1 MGKEG
6 RLQLDQLM
14 TVFVSKQGEKDLDQQ
29 RYNS

>member
-14 TVFVSKQGEKDLDQQ
+14 TVFVSEQGEKDLDQQ